1 MASSEAEVSSTKYDI
16 VVFGATG
23 FTGQYVVEE
32 IAKTIDEE
40 SGLTWAIA
48 GRSMKKLQDVLAKAG
63 SKTGLNFIKSQA
75 EFIRIKLYR
84 FLKVLN
90 SYEKSIERIPVN
102 DRTRP
107 QTR

>member
-1 MASSEAEVSSTKYDI
+1 MASGESEVSSTKYDI

-32 IAKTIDEE
+32 IAKTVDEE

-63 SKTGLNFIKSQA
+63 SKTGLNFMKLEA
-75 EFIRIKLYR
+75 ENIHINCTDF
-84 FLKVLN
+84 V
-90 SYEKSIERIPVN
+90 
-102 DRTRP
+102 
-107 QTR
+107 